1 MVDWSTSLAAQS
13 AKAWKEDLE
22 KRSAEKAIIDREQ
35 NRRAG
40 ESITAQLQGKP
51 GLFPS
56 GQGLS
61 SPSGLSQD
69 EIKAG
74 FSGDVTPTGSTPP
87 PLRQDESLLGGKRI
101 GGTGV
106 PAPEVPIPKWTEGD
120 SKVAGDTKK
129 FIADAKNTV
138 SPDTAKSADELTKK
152 AQSMPDFTPKS
163 EGWESK
169 YGMFSKTSKDAEGN
183 TKIVGQGIGNTGGDL
198 NSKIDALVDSLM
210 NDPKNIGT
218 QAMGGGV
225 IKTGGL
231 KDNVL
236 NSIVELRK
244 AQLGLKGHE
253 VAAEASLDANR
264 ANREFTQAYR
274 AENMAQRK
282 DIADENRRVRM
293 DSEFDNLMKTYGED
307 NMDKGLFILS
317 QRSGYIPEKYRDR
330 ANAMNKDY
338 TIKWNAYAQD
348 MAKQGKAP
356 NREFFEQDYM
366 MRTFK

>member
-13 AKAWKEDLE
+13 AKEWKEDLE

-40 ESITAQLQGKP
+40 ESMTAQLQGKQ

-61 SPSGLSQD
+61 
-69 EIKAG
+69 
-74 FSGDVTPTGSTPP
+74 SGDVTPTGSTPP
-87 PLRQDESLLGGKRI
+87 LLKQDESLLGGKRI
-101 GGTGV
+101 GGGI
-106 PAPEVPIPKWTEGD
+106 PAPEVPTPKWTDAD
-120 SKVAGDTKK
+120 SKVAGDTAK
-129 FIADAKNTV
+129 FIADAKNRV

-152 AQSMPDFTPKS
+152 VQSMPDFAPKS

-183 TKIVGQGIGNTGGDL
+183 TKIVGQGIGNVGGDL
-198 NSKIDALVDSLM
+198 NSKIDSLVDSLM
-210 NDPKNIGT
+210 NDPRNLQT
-218 QAMGGGV
+218 QDMGGGV

-231 KDNVL
+231 KESVL
-236 NSIVELRK
+236 NNIVSLRN

-253 VAAEASLDANR
+253 ITAEASLDANK

-293 DSEFDNLMKTYGED
+293 DNEFDNLMKTYGED
-307 NMDKGLFILS
+307 NMDKGLFMLS
-317 QRSGYIPEKYRDR
+317 QRSGYIPEKYKER

-338 TIKWNAYAQD
+338 AIKWNAYIQD

>member
-1 MVDWSTSLAAQS
+1 MVDWSTSLAATS
-13 AKAWKEDLE
+13 AREWKEDLE
-22 KRSAEKAIIDREQ
+22 KRSAAKAQSDREQ
-35 NRRAG
+35 NTLAG
-40 ESITAQLQGKP
+40 QSMTLQLEGKP
-51 GLFPS
+51 GLFPKK
-56 GQGLS
+56 
-61 SPSGLSQD
+61 SPEVSTS
-69 EIKAG
+69 I
-74 FSGDVTPTGSTPP
+74 PTAAPSAALPS
-87 PLRQDESLLGGKRI
+87 DESLLGGKRI
-101 GGTGV
+101 GGTGI
-106 PAPEVPIPKWTEGD
+106 PAPGVPTPEANWTAAD
-120 SKVAGDTKK
+120 RKVVGDTNK
-129 FIADAKNTV
+129 FIADARNMV

-152 AQSMPDFTPKS
+152 VQSMPDFAPKS

-183 TKIVGQGIGNTGGDL
+183 TKIVGQGIGNVGGDL
-198 NSKIDALVDSLM
+198 NSKIDSLVDSLM
-210 NDPKNIGT
+210 NDPRNLQT
-218 QAMGGGV
+218 QDMGGGV

-231 KDNVL
+231 KESVL
-236 NSIVELRK
+236 NNIVSLRN

-253 VAAEASLDANR
+253 ITAEASLDANK

-307 NMDKGLFILS
+307 NMDKGLFILL